1 MYDYYE
7 LEIVETGRDSLKADP
22 ESDYCFNQIHETM
35 KTEKEVV
42 DYLTERYGK
51 QLNFKKLRPIYQD
64 SVSGEPQQ
72 VGYLYSYWNRDIS
85 HGGKAW
91 YQTDW
96 ITACKVTRND
106 TPILF
111 KKSAARV

>member
-7 LEIVETGRDSLKADP
+7 LEITETARDNLREDP
-22 ESDYCFNQIHETM
+22 DSDFCFNRIHETM
-35 KTEKEVV
+35 KTEEEVT

-51 QLNFKKLRPIYQD
+51 QLIFKKLRPIYQD
-64 SVSGEPQQ
+64 DKDGEAHQ

-96 ITACKVTRND
+96 ITVVKVTRND
-106 TPILF
+106 TPVLF
-111 KKSAARV
+111 KRSAARV